1 MASFAAWPRFV
12 IFLLVALMCPLICAD
27 AARGDVLV
35 QYTFPTP
42 TTDPSQRTGPGFAAT
57 DVDENAVATDISL
70 SNSLPVPGENFID
83 DRSPA
88 YGRPT
93 LRIDPGSN
101 STNAAQAVANGT
113 YFEFTLVAD
122 DGFFLDLD
130 NLMFGGAR
138 GGSGTPRGWVVRSSA
153 DGFAT
158 NIATADMT
166 TVRADLKL
174 YIVDLSDPAY
184 TNLTQITFRIYS
196 YVPSGGQS
204 VEYADV
210 TVNGVSHQ

>member
-1 MASFAAWPRFV
+1 MASLAVPPRFLT
-12 IFLLVALMCPLICAD
+12 FLLLALVFPFIGVD
-27 AARGDVLV
+27 SARGDVLV

-42 TTDPSQRTGPGFAAT
+42 TSDPSQRTGLGFAAT
-57 DVDENAVATDISL
+57 DVDDNALATDVSL
-70 SNSLPVPGENFID
+70 SDSLPVPGENFID
-83 DRSPA
+83 DRSPM
-88 YGRPT
+88 YGRPV
-93 LRIDPGSN
+93 LRIDPGNN

-113 YFEFTLVAD
+113 YFEFTLVAV

-138 GGSGTPRGWVVRSSA
+138 GGSGTPRGWVVRSSI

-158 NIATADMT
+158 NIATADLT
-166 TVRADLKL
+166 TVRADLRL
-174 YIVDLSDPAY
+174 YIIDLSDPAY
-184 TNLTQITFRIYS
+184 TNLSEITFRIYS